1 MQCDSTISIEKEGRN
16 SEKASVPSI
25 DQISSTHFHSIFPFH
40 FASSNPS
47 FFIDPIASTISNK
60 RFFFF
65 IIHEFSH
72 KHWNSIGSDGVVSI
86 SFELDHDGSF
96 DLANDLRKLV
106 PLPHSFQQHGSGF
119 CVILDAPSF
128 SFSLLVVF
136 TVINQVITLTII
148 DVCPLSLFEVA
159 SPINHQIIIN
169 IIKLWKKSKTTF
181 QLLHR
186 LSDLGRRAQDGH
198 SDVREEWPRL
208 GKY

>member
-86 SFELDHDGSF
+86 SFELDHDTSF
-96 DLANDLRKLV
+96 DLANDLHKLV
-106 PLPHSFQQHGSGF
+106 TLP
-119 CVILDAPSF
+119 
-128 SFSLLVVF
+128 
-136 TVINQVITLTII
+136 TIT
-148 DVCPLSLFEVA
+148 SEA
-159 SPINHQIIIN
+159 SARWTSARDSRLRQAAN
-169 IIKLWKKSKTTF
+169 LR
-181 QLLHR
+181 LR
-186 LSDLGRRAQDGH
+186 LSNSDPIRFGTLRIDLVDDIRTH
-198 SDVREEWPRL
+198 SMV
-208 GKY
+208 